1 MNRQIDKRLNELE
14 SLANLTQLPKVIVWP
29 TEIEKKVD
37 RIMARLDSTDF
48 RFGMWGQIFDMGGRL
63 VEDEVSEPKELSS

>member
-29 TEIEKKVD
+29 TEIEKE
-37 RIMARLDSTDF
+37 
-48 RFGMWGQIFDMGGRL
+48 GRPYYG
-63 VEDEVSEPKELSS
+63 EAG

>member
-14 SLANLTQLPKVIVWP
+14 SLANLTQLPNVIVWP

-48 RFGMWGQIFDMGGRL
+48 RFGMWG
-63 VEDEVSEPKELSS
+63 